1 MKKAIFLLTI
11 IMPFILLGCWDSI
24 ETEKLGVVTSIG
36 IELSDNNNIK
46 VIIQQVSHK
55 NQIAG
60 NQSSDG
66 ISQKPFYVNSE
77 VAPTISEAIQKIS
90 SNQHQ
95 KIYFGHTKVII
106 LDEELVNS
114 KGIQF
119 VIDFYKRIP
128 EMTPKTWLLISKSGQ
143 LDKILNANTGLN
155 LDTGSMIE
163 ETIKNEKD
171 NSYLTVNN
179 LKDFIEMLNTSGSE
193 AYTSGISILPKDSTS
208 KTSDEKFTIRD
219 TAVFKNDKLIGWL
232 KNEESRGLSLARG
245 NVKGGFISVPFEDNV
260 ISLKIIKANS
270 KIYPVINNEQMQIN
284 LILNVVSNV
293 AESNV
298 ESDFLSKDT
307 IKKIEQH
314 ENEKIK
320 EEIHSAIVKSK
331 NLNSDVFQLGSYF
344 NMSYPDL
351 WKKYKNN
358 WNSYY
363 PNVKVNIH
371 VNTTIKNIGNTYRI
385 LK

>member
-1 MKKAIFLLTI
+1 
-11 IMPFILLGCWDSI
+11 MPFILLGCWDSV

-36 IELSDNNNIK
+36 VELSDNNNIK
-46 VIIQQVSHK
+46 VTIQQLSHK
-55 NQIAG
+55 SQTAG
-60 NQSSDG
+60 NQSPG
-66 ISQKPFYVNSE
+66 GVSQKPFYVNSE
-77 VAPTISEAIQKIS
+77 VAPTITEAIQKIS

-119 VIDFYKRIP
+119 IIDFYERIP
-128 EMTPKTWLLISKSGQ
+128 EMTPKTWLLISKNGQ
-143 LDKILNANTGLN
+143 LDKILNTNTGLN
-155 LDTGSMIE
+155 LDTGSIIE
-163 ETIKNEKD
+163 ETISNEKD

-179 LKDFIEMLNTSGSE
+179 LKDFIEMLTASGGE
-193 AYTSGISILPKDSTS
+193 AYTSGINILPKDSTS
-208 KTSDEKFTIRD
+208 KTSDEKFTIKD

-232 KNEESRGLSLARG
+232 KNEESRGLSLANG
-245 NVKGGFISVPFEDNV
+245 NVKGGFMSVPFEDNT
-260 ISLKIIKANS
+260 ISLKILKVNS
-270 KIYPVINNEQMQIN
+270 KIYPVMTNEKMQIN
-284 LILNVVSNV
+284 LNLDVLSNISESHVKSNFLN
-293 AESNV
+293 
-298 ESDFLSKDT
+298 KDT
-307 IKKIEQH
+307 IGKIEQL

-320 EEIHSAIVKSK
+320 KEINSALDRSK

-351 WKKYKNN
+351 WKKNKNN

-363 PNVKVNIH
+363 PNVQVNIH
-371 VNTTIKNIGNTYRI
+371 VNTTIKNIGNTYKT